1 MCKDSNE
8 ITVFSVALFYG
19 AAGGR
24 TRNEA
29 ETVSRQAMLKFKI
42 HFEEDVTEENE
53 ILSHLH

>member
-8 ITVFSVALFYG
+8 ITEFSVALFYG

-24 TRNEA
+24 TRNEVEA
-29 ETVSRQAMLKFKI
+29 VSRQATLKFNFY
-42 HFEEDVTEENE
+42 FEEDVMEENE